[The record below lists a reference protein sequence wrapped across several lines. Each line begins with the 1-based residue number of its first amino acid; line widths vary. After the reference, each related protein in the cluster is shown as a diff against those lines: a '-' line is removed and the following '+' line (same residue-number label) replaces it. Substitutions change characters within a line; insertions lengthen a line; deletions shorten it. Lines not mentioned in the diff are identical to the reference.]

1 MVKAQVEGTEEYGF
15 IDNPVP
21 LYMEILAEE
30 ALGTKEEVL
39 AELDAIVRAI
49 RTFWELE
56 PDAIL
61 RVAAGYTARLTE
73 MRINL
78 HRVEGA
84 QREWRQVR
92 TQQVLPILDELDR
105 QHKSASRELEARKQD
120 LDQMR
125 GAR

>member
-1 MVKAQVEGTEEYGF
+1 MVKLEVEGTEEYGF

-21 LYMEILAEE
+21 LYMQVLSEA

-39 AELDAIVRAI
+39 AELDAVMRAI
-49 RTFWELE
+49 RTWWELE

-61 RVAAGYTARLTE
+61 RICSGYSARLTE
-73 MRINL
+73 LRINL
-78 HRVEGA
+78 HRVEGKE
-84 QREWRQVR
+84 REWRQVR

-105 QHKSASRELEARKQD
+105 QHKAASRELEARKQD
-120 LDQMR
+120 LEQIR